1 MVRFLASTNLV
12 NVRKHKASAPVE
24 RKQRPESGPRF
35 VATPGATLPPKP
47 QPMTLFLTTLGP
59 PKLGSSDD
67 VFDDGRRP
75 TADTTPPQKLQPS
88 GP

>member
-1 MVRFLASTNLV
+1 
-12 NVRKHKASAPVE
+12 
-24 RKQRPESGPRF
+24 
-35 VATPGATLPPKP
+35 
-47 QPMTLFLTTLGP
+47 MTLFLTTLGP